1 MIKNCNNLS
10 VQWYVISEIMIHLY
24 SGTSMYLSYK
34 MFSRNCK
41 ISGVL
46 VEKLEETYKA
56 RWLSGK
62 EFACQARDVG
72 LIPGSGIFPGEG
84 NGNPLQYPC
93 LGNPMDGGA
102 LWVSPWDHKE
112 LDTTEQLNNNI
123 KPSCLLGRL
132 IILITP

>member
-1 MIKNCNNLS
+1 MKKHLQALFMIKNCNNLS

-46 VEKLEETYKA
+46 VEKLEVTYKA

-62 EFACQARDVG
+62 EFVCQARDVG

-84 NGNPLQYPC
+84 NDNPFQYFC
-93 LGNPMDGGA
+93 LEIPWTKHLA
-102 LWVSPWDHKE
+102 CYSPRGHRIRHD
-112 LDTTEQLNNNI
+112 
-123 KPSCLLGRL
+123 
-132 IILITP
+132 

>member
-46 VEKLEETYKA
+46 VEKLEVTYKA

-72 LIPGSGIFPGEG
+72 LFPGSGSLPGEG
-84 NGNPLQYPC
+84 NSNSLVGY
-93 LGNPMDGGA
+93 
-102 LWVSPWDHKE
+102 SPWGPKRVRHDLATKE
-112 LDTTEQLNNNI
+112 QQHM
-123 KPSCLLGRL
+123 S
-132 IILITP
+132 IILCQYHTLAFISL